1 MLTVDYVAQR
11 QHFNQAV
18 ISRLFWWLLLFGF
31 FSLYRLRCAVLDADF
46 RSVYER
52 WLAENTASSANNV
65 RLAQKHDKFDS
76 DVKSKAS
83 CGILGQ

>member
-1 MLTVDYVAQR
+1 MLTMDYVAQR

-18 ISRLFWWLLLFGF
+18 ISRLFCGCCCLA